1 MINFFR
7 KIRQRLLTENTL
19 GKYAL
24 YAVGEILLVVI
35 GILIALQI
43 DNYSERQKRIQKEVE
58 VLHLF
63 REALQTDLKK
73 FQYVE
78 ARYARSRASIVRILD
93 HLENDR
99 PYHDCLDAD
108 FFYSTTV
115 YEQTSFTNGP
125 FETLK
130 SAGIELVTNTALQK
144 KILEVYDDWDPWL
157 ETTENIYVA
166 LVLGAG
172 KDLYK
177 TRFDQFWH
185 GTEKDSV
192 LTGIM
197 HPLDYDGLKNDPE
210 YSYFLKTQM
219 NMMYWRVEY
228 PMREATLHG
237 TILKNMIEK
246 ELEILAEQ

>member
-1 MINFFR
+1 MINFIR
-7 KIRQRLLTENTL
+7 KIRHRLLSENKL
-19 GKYAL
+19 GRYLL
-24 YAVGEILLVVI
+24 YAVGEIVLVVI

-43 DNYSERQKRIQKEVE
+43 NNNSERDKRIQKEIE

-78 ARYARSRASIVRILD
+78 GRYAGSKASIVRILD

-99 PYHDCLDAD
+99 PYQDSLDVD
-108 FFYSTTV
+108 FFISTTV

-157 ETTENIYVA
+157 ETTENIYITM
-166 LVLGAG
+166 VLEAG

-192 LTGIM
+192 FSGVM
-197 HPLDYDGLKNDPE
+197 HPIDYEGLKNDPE
-210 YSYFLKTQM
+210 YIYFLKTQM
-219 NMMYWRVEY
+219 NMMYWRAEY
-228 PMREATLHG
+228 PMREATVHG
-237 TILKNMIEK
+237 TRLMGLIEK
-246 ELEILAEQ
+246 ELEALTE

>member
-1 MINFFR
+1 MIKFFR
-7 KIRQRLLTENTL
+7 NIRQRLLSENKA
-19 GKYAL
+19 GKYLA
-24 YAVGEILLVVI
+24 YAFGEIVLVVI

-43 DNYSERQKRIQKEVE
+43 NNSNEQEKRVQKEVE

-73 FQYVE
+73 FEYVA
-78 ARYARSRASIVRILD
+78 ARYARTKASIVRILD

-99 PYHDCLDAD
+99 PYKDSLAVD
-108 FFYSTTV
+108 FFNSTTV

-130 SAGIELVTNTALQK
+130 SAGIELVTNPALQK

-157 ETTENIYVA
+157 ETTENNYVTM
-166 LVLGAG
+166 VLEARQ
-172 KDLYK
+172 DLYK

-185 GTEKDSV
+185 GIEKDSAF
-192 LTGIM
+192 TGTM
-197 HPLDYDGLKNDPE
+197 HPLDYEALKNDPE

-219 NMMYWRVEY
+219 NMIYWRVEY
-228 PMREATLHG
+228 PMRDGTLHG

-246 ELEILAEQ
+246 ELEALTQ

>member
-1 MINFFR
+1 MIKFFR
-7 KIRQRLLTENTL
+7 NIRQKLLSENKA
-19 GKYAL
+19 GKYMA
-24 YAVGEILLVVI
+24 YAFGEIVLVVI

-43 DNYSERQKRIQKEVE
+43 NNSNEQEKRLQKEVE

-63 REALQTDLKK
+63 QEALQTDLKK

-78 ARYARSRASIVRILD
+78 ARYARTKASIVRILD

-99 PYHDCLDAD
+99 PYHDSLAVD
-108 FFYSTTV
+108 FFISTTV

-166 LVLGAG
+166 LVLEAG

-177 TRFDQFWH
+177 TRFDQ
-185 GTEKDSV
+185 
-192 LTGIM
+192 
-197 HPLDYDGLKNDPE
+197 LDYEGLKNDPE

-219 NMMYWRVEY
+219 NMIYWRAEY
-228 PMREATLHG
+228 PMREATVHG
-237 TILKNMIEK
+237 TRLMGLIEK
-246 ELEILAEQ
+246 ELDELTKKHL

>member
-1 MINFFR
+1 MIKFFR
-7 KIRQRLLTENTL
+7 NIRQKLLSENKA
-19 GKYAL
+19 GKYMA
-24 YAVGEILLVVI
+24 YAFGEIVLVVI

-43 DNYSERQKRIQKEVE
+43 NNSNEQEKRVQKEVE

-63 REALQTDLKK
+63 QEALQTDLKK

-78 ARYARSRASIVRILD
+78 ARYARTKASIVRILD

-99 PYHDCLDAD
+99 PYHDSLPFD
-108 FFYSTTV
+108 FFMSTTV

-166 LVLGAG
+166 LVLEAG

-192 LTGIM
+192 FTGVM
-197 HPLDYDGLKNDPE
+197 HPVDYDGLKNDPE

-219 NMMYWRVEY
+219 NMIYWRAEY
-228 PMREATLHG
+228 PMREATVHG
-237 TILKNMIEK
+237 TRLMGLIEK
-246 ELEILAEQ
+246 ELDELTK